1 MRRLSVAAIAGR
13 WSSGGGLSKGG
24 ASQPRLPLGGQFSL
38 RVFVCLIVI
47 VILII
52 KHINTMPGRGVT
64 GILASSYIRIPGP
77 RLLVIHLDASDPTT
91 LFQDAAG
98 TLTRLL
104 FEELLQFAFV

>member
-1 MRRLSVAAIAGR
+1 
-13 WSSGGGLSKGG
+13 
-24 ASQPRLPLGGQFSL
+24 
-38 RVFVCLIVI
+38 
-47 VILII
+47 
-52 KHINTMPGRGVT
+52 MPGRGVT